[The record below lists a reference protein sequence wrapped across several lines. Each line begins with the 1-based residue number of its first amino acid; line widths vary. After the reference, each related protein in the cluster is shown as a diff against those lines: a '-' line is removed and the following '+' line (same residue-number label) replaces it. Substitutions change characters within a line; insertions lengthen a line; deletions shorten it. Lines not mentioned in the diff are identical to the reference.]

1 MEMEGDQNSGKDKA
15 TDQVRNHEPCLEA
28 GSNLQ
33 VIDIV
38 NEDALSV
45 EPDLE
50 TRNHEMNAQ
59 QRGISELEPL
69 LGRDS
74 IQKTKRY
81 ARKRIIFIGTSILF
95 IFVCIMCFPRLMA
108 HRSSESLIAE
118 AIDVE
123 IGNVNIVDV
132 DDGGV
137 ELDFEGSIAM
147 NYSNVESYILRIVL
161 RTLGKVLR
169 YAHIVPLEQTEVFA
183 RVENDDPESYDT
195 PLLHV
200 FTFLPPKL
208 DLDIRDGAVNSF
220 SFHDQV
226 SIEKKNLSKI
236 LGQMVKAG
244 IVGAKVLT
252 SFKVVASVE
261 TKIVS
266 YRRLDT
272 TINYPFTVNSN
283 KLTPDYE
290 VTDLSVHEEYDGLYV
305 TSEIELLN
313 TYDITSKIPRV
324 EWNTYL
330 IGCKNKSILLGKWRT
345 SPFEIFP
352 YSRSSVEFSG
362 KIEALPEDLKM
373 NCGEVSPLQWY
384 FQRILDSQSLPIQI
398 KAAYPQNNTSGFP
411 EWAAY
416 ILLENYATL
425 DASEA
430 YDLLNQTNKLSNI
443 TIGFAKIAT
452 IVDDTSNLQVLLSTD
467 LSFSTSSV
475 FPLES
480 SSFNELF
487 EMSLEDIILRANTTS
502 KIHINKGGS
511 GESYTMS
518 FKDICIDLL
527 DPITMGK
534 LINDTI
540 NGVAINKNF
549 TVNSETRNVEY
560 NLLIGNGE
568 VDFLSLQKQIGI
580 QLESYNVT
588 GLLEQANV
596 TLKSFLLT
604 TTSENSLRLEIVCQ
618 IYNPTILALNVSQV
632 EFDIF
637 YNDAWVG
644 TILLRLDVPQSKG
657 YFHAKFFLSF
667 HFHNSEEKEILQDLI
682 SAFVSGFSVPI
693 KIRGAKEGYL
703 SDLFTH
709 IDVNLDVPPL
719 GDIIVFD
726 KQNAVA
732 RKSGVSDQGQQKL
745 AFVILSTIH
754 ILTSE
759 LELTVYNPIGNSYV
773 DITIIQA
780 EASHEG
786 VTIGHLKV
794 PQYIHVPPGVYTTP
808 RIPVKLNGGV
818 SMDLLRKY
826 IDGELL
832 LEAHSIFDVAIKE
845 FGLQLSY
852 LGFAVQTK
860 IRL

>member
-1 MEMEGDQNSGKDKA
+1 MEMECDQNSRKAKA
-15 TDQVRNHEPCLEA
+15 TDHKRSHEACSVA

-38 NEDALSV
+38 NEDAPSD

-50 TRNHEMNAQ
+50 MRNDEMNTQ
-59 QRGISELEPL
+59 QRDLSELEPL
-69 LGRDS
+69 LGSDS
-74 IQKTKRY
+74 VKKTERHAK
-81 ARKRIIFIGTSILF
+81 KRIIFIGASILF
-95 IFVCIMCFPRLMA
+95 IFVCIMCFPRLTA
-108 HRSSESLIAE
+108 HKSSESLIAE
-118 AIDVE
+118 AIDVK
-123 IGNVNIVDV
+123 IGNVSIVDV

-147 NYSNVESYILRIVL
+147 NYSNIESYSSRTVL
-161 RTLGKVLR
+161 RTLGRILR

-183 RVENDDPESYDT
+183 RVEKDDPESNDI

-208 DLDIRDGAVNSF
+208 DLDIRDGAINSF

-226 SIEKKNLSKI
+226 SIEKKNSSKI
-236 LGQMVKAG
+236 LWQMVKAG
-244 IVGAKVLT
+244 IPGAKVLT

-266 YRRLDT
+266 YRRLDMM
-272 TINYPFTVNSN
+272 INYPFTVNSN

-290 VTDLSVHEEYDGLYV
+290 VSDLSIYEEHDGLYV
-305 TSEIELLN
+305 TSEIELHN
-313 TYDITSKIPRV
+313 DDEVTSKIPGV
-324 EWNTYL
+324 EWNMYL
-330 IGCKNKSILLGKWRT
+330 IGCDNRSILLGKWET
-345 SPFEIFP
+345 SPFEVFP
-352 YSRSSVEFSG
+352 HSRSSVEFSG
-362 KIEALPEDLKM
+362 KIETLPEDLKT
-373 NCGEVSPLQWY
+373 NCGEASPLQWY
-384 FQRILDSQSLPIQI
+384 LQRILDSKPVPIQI
-398 KAAYPQNNTSGFP
+398 KAAYPQKHTAGFP

-416 ILLENYATL
+416 ILMENYITL
-425 DASEA
+425 DASEL
-430 YDLLNQTNKLSNI
+430 YDVLNRTNKLSNI
-443 TIGFAKIAT
+443 TINFAKIT
-452 IVDDTSNLQVLLSTD
+452 TLVNDTSTLQVLLSAD
-467 LSFSTSSV
+467 LSFNTSSV
-475 FPLES
+475 FPVKS
-480 SSFNELF
+480 STFDAFF
-487 EMSLEDIILRANTTS
+487 EMSFKDIILRANTTS
-502 KIHINKGGS
+502 KIHLNEGPS

-518 FKDICIDLL
+518 FRDIRIDLL
-527 DPITMGK
+527 NPITAGK

-540 NGVAINKNF
+540 NGIAIGKNI
-549 TVNSETRNVEY
+549 TIYSETSNVEY
-560 NLLIGNGE
+560 NLAIGNGE
-568 VDFLSLQKQIGI
+568 VEFLSLQKQIGI
-580 QLESYNVT
+580 QLEPYNMT

-604 TTSENSLRLEIVCQ
+604 TVSENSLRSEIVCE

-637 YNDAWVG
+637 YNEAWVG
-644 TILLRLDVPQSKG
+644 SISSRLDVPKSMG
-657 YFHAKFFLSF
+657 IFHAKFILSF
-667 HFHNSEEKEILQDLI
+667 HFHTSEEKEMLQDLM

-726 KQNAVA
+726 EENAVI
-732 RKSGVSDQGQQKL
+732 RNSDVSHQGQQKS
-745 AFVILSTIH
+745 AFVLSSTIH

-773 DITIIQA
+773 DISIIQA

-832 LEAHSIFDVAIKE
+832 LEVHSIFDVAIQE
-845 FGLQLSY
+845 LGLQLSY
-852 LGFAVQTK
+852 LGFAVQTE